1 MKQQE
6 FFELIDQYGIF
17 LSELGIRIGK
27 LSGWEG
33 DHGVYEKDGKW
44 FYYSADGRNHIDKTP
59 LENEEIAFD
68 KMFRVVFA
76 DLDTE
81 CYFTSSIDK
90 KIVKMKKD
98 TICQF
103 IRETYSMS
111 EQQANDAWEYL
122 KQDMHVLFE
131 FKYYVAKRKF
141 VPAEECYKVQGY
153 SAEQLYTTTY
163 LEVLGAFNYL
173 VYLKTK
179 PQEALDK
186 LKKGLP
192 RRKVFS
198 DKDLKEVQKKMD
210 EKNTVLVENT
220 EPLTEQSAEQP
231 TEQPTESLDFESK
244 LFIKLDVVEQELV
257 DLQKKFD
264 DKIAEDTQKNG
275 LFDNMHRE
283 LVRYQNGVLDKIVDT
298 MALDIIQLVD
308 STKSHARVYSKKEP
322 TEENYKKLLKIV
334 KGIAEDLGDI
344 LYRQNIESYRVTG
357 HEVDVRRQ
365 KIIQTVP
372 TDDKSKDNLVA
383 VRVADGYEKGDKV
396 LRPERIKIFKYE
408 EPSNTAAE
416 TSSEN

>member
-6 FFELIDQYGIF
+6 FLELIDQYGITLNR
-17 LSELGIRIGK
+17 LSIVIGEK
-27 LSGWEG
+27 SGWGG
-33 DHGVYEKDGKW
+33 DHGIYEKDGKW
-44 FYYSADGRNHIDKTP
+44 FFYSADERNHIDETP

-68 KMFRVVFA
+68 KIFRTVFV
-76 DLDTE
+76 DLDTKR
-81 CYFTSSIDK
+81 YLTLSIDEE
-90 KIVKMKKD
+90 IVKIKKD
-98 TICQF
+98 TICKF

-111 EQQANDAWEYL
+111 KQQANEAWEYL

-131 FKYYVAKRKF
+131 FKYYVAKGEF
-141 VPAEECYKVQGY
+141 VPAKNCYKVHGY

-231 TEQPTESLDFESK
+231 TEQPTESLDFKRE

-334 KGIAEDLGDI
+334 KGIAEDMGDI

>member
-6 FFELIDQYGIF
+6 FFELIDQYGIS
-17 LSELGIRIGK
+17 LSELFIRIGK
-27 LSGWEG
+27 ISGWEG
-33 DHGVYEKDGKW
+33 DHGIYEKDGKW

-122 KQDMHVLFE
+122 KKDMHVLFE

-141 VPAEECYKVQGY
+141 VPADDCYKVQGY

-173 VYLKTK
+173 IYLTMK

-186 LKKGLP
+186 LKKGLS
-192 RRKVFS
+192 RRSVI
-198 DKDLKEVQKKMD
+198 
-210 EKNTVLVENT
+210 KNS
-220 EPLTEQSAEQP
+220 P
-231 TEQPTESLDFESK
+231 SK
-244 LFIKLDVVEQELV
+244 
-257 DLQKKFD
+257 
-264 DKIAEDTQKNG
+264 
-275 LFDNMHRE
+275 
-283 LVRYQNGVLDKIVDT
+283 
-298 MALDIIQLVD
+298 
-308 STKSHARVYSKKEP
+308 S
-322 TEENYKKLLKIV
+322 
-334 KGIAEDLGDI
+334 
-344 LYRQNIESYRVTG
+344 
-357 HEVDVRRQ
+357 
-365 KIIQTVP
+365 
-372 TDDKSKDNLVA
+372 
-383 VRVADGYEKGDKV
+383 
-396 LRPERIKIFKYE
+396 
-408 EPSNTAAE
+408 
-416 TSSEN
+416 

>member
-1 MKQQE
+1 MKRQE
-6 FFELIDQYGIF
+6 FFELIDQYGIS
-17 LSELGIRIGK
+17 LSKLGIIIGEK
-27 LSGWEG
+27 SGLGG
-33 DHGVYEKDGKW
+33 DHGIYEKDGKW
-44 FYYSADGRNHIDKTP
+44 FFYSADERNHIDETL
-59 LENEEIAFD
+59 LENEEVAFD
-68 KMFRVVFA
+68 KIFRTVFV
-76 DLDTE
+76 DLDTKR
-81 CYFTSSIDK
+81 YLTLSIDEE
-90 KIVKMKKD
+90 IVKIKKD
-98 TICQF
+98 TICKF

-131 FKYYVAKRKF
+131 FKYYVAKGEF
-141 VPAEECYKVQGY
+141 VPAKNCYKVQGY

-210 EKNTVLVENT
+210 EKNTAPVENT

-231 TEQPTESLDFESK
+231 TESLDFKRE

-264 DKIAEDTQKNG
+264 DKIAEDTHKNG

>member
-6 FFELIDQYGIF
+6 FFELIDQYGIS
-17 LSELGIRIGK
+17 LIELGINIGK

-33 DHGVYEKDGKW
+33 VHGIYEKDGKW

-68 KMFRVVFA
+68 KIFRDVFA
-76 DLDTE
+76 DLYTE
-81 CYFTSSIDK
+81 CYLTPSIDAEIIKIK
-90 KIVKMKKD
+90 KN

-173 VYLKTK
+173 VYLTMK

-192 RRKVFS
+192 RRSVI
-198 DKDLKEVQKKMD
+198 
-210 EKNTVLVENT
+210 ENS
-220 EPLTEQSAEQP
+220 P
-231 TEQPTESLDFESK
+231 SK
-244 LFIKLDVVEQELV
+244 
-257 DLQKKFD
+257 
-264 DKIAEDTQKNG
+264 
-275 LFDNMHRE
+275 
-283 LVRYQNGVLDKIVDT
+283 
-298 MALDIIQLVD
+298 
-308 STKSHARVYSKKEP
+308 S
-322 TEENYKKLLKIV
+322 
-334 KGIAEDLGDI
+334 
-344 LYRQNIESYRVTG
+344 
-357 HEVDVRRQ
+357 
-365 KIIQTVP
+365 
-372 TDDKSKDNLVA
+372 
-383 VRVADGYEKGDKV
+383 
-396 LRPERIKIFKYE
+396 
-408 EPSNTAAE
+408 
-416 TSSEN
+416 

>member
-6 FFELIDQYGIF
+6 FFELIDQYGIS
-17 LSELGIRIGK
+17 LSELFIRIGK
-27 LSGWEG
+27 ISGWEG
-33 DHGVYEKDGKW
+33 DHGIYEKDGNW

-68 KMFRVVFA
+68 KIFRTIFV
-76 DLDTE
+76 DLDTKR
-81 CYFTSSIDK
+81 YLTLSIDEE
-90 KIVKMKKD
+90 IVKIKKD
-98 TICQF
+98 TICKF

-111 EQQANDAWEYL
+111 EQQSNEAWEYL

-131 FKYYVAKRKF
+131 FKYYVAKGEF
-141 VPAEECYKVQGY
+141 VPAKNCYKVQGY

-173 VYLKTK
+173 IYLTMK
-179 PQEALDK
+179 PQEALDN

-210 EKNTVLVENT
+210 EKNTAPVENT

-231 TEQPTESLDFESK
+231 TEQPTESLDFKRE

-264 DKIAEDTQKNG
+264 DKIAEDTHKNG

-408 EPSNTAAE
+408 EPSDTPSE

>member
-6 FFELIDQYGIF
+6 FFELIDQYGIS
-17 LSELGIRIGK
+17 LSELFIRIGK
-27 LSGWEG
+27 ISGWEG
-33 DHGVYEKDGKW
+33 DHGIYEKDGKW

-111 EQQANDAWEYL
+111 EQQANEAWEYL

-131 FKYYVAKRKF
+131 FKYYVAKGEF
-141 VPAEECYKVQGY
+141 VPAKNCYKVQGY

-173 VYLKTK
+173 VYLTMK

-192 RRKVFS
+192 RRS
-198 DKDLKEVQKKMD
+198 AI
-210 EKNTVLVENT
+210 ENS
-220 EPLTEQSAEQP
+220 P
-231 TEQPTESLDFESK
+231 SK
-244 LFIKLDVVEQELV
+244 
-257 DLQKKFD
+257 
-264 DKIAEDTQKNG
+264 
-275 LFDNMHRE
+275 
-283 LVRYQNGVLDKIVDT
+283 
-298 MALDIIQLVD
+298 
-308 STKSHARVYSKKEP
+308 S
-322 TEENYKKLLKIV
+322 
-334 KGIAEDLGDI
+334 
-344 LYRQNIESYRVTG
+344 
-357 HEVDVRRQ
+357 
-365 KIIQTVP
+365 
-372 TDDKSKDNLVA
+372 
-383 VRVADGYEKGDKV
+383 
-396 LRPERIKIFKYE
+396 
-408 EPSNTAAE
+408 
-416 TSSEN
+416 